1 MPKSRLRGGSKAH
14 RKRVQKRKD
23 DAKTKQNQIQK
34 IWEQEMMKRME
45 ELNAMSANT
54 SDEIE
59 IQDENKPLDIK
70 L

>member
-23 DAKTKQNQIQK
+23 DVKTKQNQIQK
-34 IWEQEMMKRME
+34 IWEHEMMKRIE

-54 SDEIE
+54 SDETE